1 MTVAIPSPIVGTED
15 GRVQVAEEAISHLAS
30 LTAQR
35 DREQLDVTLAQGVL
49 DLLNV
54 SSSVGVYRLVGRE
67 DESRHWLCSGL
78 SRRNQ
83 LTVSDPPW
91 VDLESLPA
99 FADYPIRQQAL
110 EGRSLEQFD
119 EQSEDAL
126 PVAQQ
131 NEGDRYVTV
140 LPMLV
145 EVGLPGVIEVR
156 SEQPLSLE
164 TLRPIQT
171 LLRVFGN
178 FQNLLESSQRDT
190 LTGLLNRQTFDAT
203 FLKAS
208 MPVVSDN
215 SMETTV
221 ERRANANTKTG
232 YWLGVVD
239 IDHFKRVNDGF
250 GHLIGDEVLI
260 MLGQLMR
267 HSFRFDDQL
276 FRFGGEEFVALLQP
290 ANADAARAVLE
301 RFRLDVEA
309 QVFSRVGHVTVS
321 VGFSRLM
328 PNDTPTDVIDRADE
342 ALYFAK
348 QHGRNRVESYE
359 ALIAAGKLQ
368 AKEIAKGEVELF

>member
-250 GHLIGDEVLI
+250 GHLIGDEVLVLVARI
-260 MLGQLMR
+260 MRQ
-267 HSFRFDDQL
+267 SFRHYDRL
-276 FRFGGEEFVALLQP
+276 YRFGGEEFVVLLRGGTEE
-290 ANADAARAVLE
+290 DAKAAYE
-301 RFRLDVEA
+301 RFRTNVESYLFP
-309 QVFSRVGHVTVS
+309 QVKTVTVS
-321 VGFSRLM
+321 LGFTEVQHQDTPNQAFSR
-328 PNDTPTDVIDRADE
+328 ADQGV
-342 ALYFAK
+342 YQAK
-348 QHGRNRVESYE
+348 HQGRNQVLCYEGLVRDGIIKVE
-359 ALIAAGKLQ
+359 
-368 AKEIAKGEVELF
+368 GEHIGDVELF

>member
-119 EQSEDAL
+119 EQSDDAL

-140 LPMLV
+140 LPLLV

-250 GHLIGDEVLI
+250 GHLIGDEVLVLVARI
-260 MLGQLMR
+260 MRQ
-267 HSFRFDDQL
+267 SFRHYDRL
-276 FRFGGEEFVALLQP
+276 YRFGGEEFVVLLRGGTEE
-290 ANADAARAVLE
+290 DAKAAYE
-301 RFRLDVEA
+301 RFRTNVESYLFP
-309 QVFSRVGHVTVS
+309 QVKTVTVS
-321 VGFSRLM
+321 LGFTEVQHQDTPNQAFSR
-328 PNDTPTDVIDRADE
+328 ADQGV
-342 ALYFAK
+342 YQAK
-348 QHGRNRVESYE
+348 HQGRNQVLCYEGLVRDGIIKVE
-359 ALIAAGKLQ
+359 
-368 AKEIAKGEVELF
+368 GEHIGDVELF

>member
-140 LPMLV
+140 LPLLV

-250 GHLIGDEVLI
+250 GHLIGDEVLVLVARI
-260 MLGQLMR
+260 MRQ
-267 HSFRFDDQL
+267 SFRHYDRL
-276 FRFGGEEFVALLQP
+276 YRFGGEEFVVLLRGGTEE
-290 ANADAARAVLE
+290 DAKAAYE
-301 RFRLDVEA
+301 RFRTNVESYLFP
-309 QVFSRVGHVTVS
+309 QVKTVTVS
-321 VGFSRLM
+321 LGFTEVQHQDTPNQAFSR
-328 PNDTPTDVIDRADE
+328 ADQGV
-342 ALYFAK
+342 YQAK
-348 QHGRNRVESYE
+348 HQGRNQVLCYEGLVRDGIIKVE
-359 ALIAAGKLQ
+359 
-368 AKEIAKGEVELF
+368 GEHIGDVELF

>member
-15 GRVQVAEEAISHLAS
+15 GRVQVAEDAISHLAS

-221 ERRANANTKTG
+221 ERRTNANTKTG

-250 GHLIGDEVLI
+250 GHLIGDEVLVLVARI
-260 MLGQLMR
+260 MRQ
-267 HSFRFDDQL
+267 SFRHYDRL
-276 FRFGGEEFVALLQP
+276 YRFGGEEFVVLLRGGTEE
-290 ANADAARAVLE
+290 DAKAAYE
-301 RFRLDVEA
+301 RFRTNVESYLFP
-309 QVFSRVGHVTVS
+309 QVKTVTVS
-321 VGFSRLM
+321 LGFTEVQHQDTPNQAFSR
-328 PNDTPTDVIDRADE
+328 ADQGV
-342 ALYFAK
+342 YQAK
-348 QHGRNRVESYE
+348 HQGRNQVLCYEGLVRDGIIKVE
-359 ALIAAGKLQ
+359 
-368 AKEIAKGEVELF
+368 GEHIGDVELF